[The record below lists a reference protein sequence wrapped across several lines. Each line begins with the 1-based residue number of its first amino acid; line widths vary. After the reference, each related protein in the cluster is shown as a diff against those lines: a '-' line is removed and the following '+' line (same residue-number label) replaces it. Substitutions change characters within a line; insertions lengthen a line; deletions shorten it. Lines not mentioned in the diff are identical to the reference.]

1 MITHQ
6 VILFLFWKNFSLGS
20 AFLYLSSLSWPLRGG
35 YQVAHLLTRRR
46 VSHFPTH
53 QDFPIS
59 RARISSNSRSGFTKN
74 LQFICPLIGWPRQ
87 TRENVPCLENID
99 VKVEWMNQIRNGTKC
114 GKWKQNDYILK
125 YLIYITKPN
134 NSQSSWCHQ
143 KFIVNTSTSDA
154 PYFDLHQS
162 RPGFVL
168 QLGVFNILS
177 AFLPTSLE
185 PIVYTR
191 V

>member
-6 VILFLFWKNFSLGS
+6 VFLFLFWKNFSLGS

-87 TRENVPCLENID
+87 TRENVSCLDNID
-99 VKVEWMNQIRNGTKC
+99 VKVEWMNQIQNGTKM
-114 GKWKQNDYILK
+114 WKMEKNDYILK
-125 YLIYITKPN
+125 YLIPITKPN
-134 NSQSSWCHQ
+134 NSRSSNCYLVSPEIYREDEHERRPIFWLASVETKLCAATWSLQH
-143 KFIVNTSTSDA
+143 ST
-154 PYFDLHQS
+154 
-162 RPGFVL
+162 
-168 QLGVFNILS
+168 
-177 AFLPTSLE
+177 
-185 PIVYTR
+185 
-191 V
+191 

>member
-1 MITHQ
+1 MSLPYCSLNCGLIFFDNRLSSTWS
-6 VILFLFWKNFSLGS
+6 LFLKLDDNTSGYSFSFLKEFQFGLSFSLLVELEL
-20 AFLYLSSLSWPLRGG
+20 ALRGG

-99 VKVEWMNQIRNGTKC
+99 VKVEWMNQIQKGTKNLED
-114 GKWKQNDYILK
+114 GEKW
-125 YLIYITKPN
+125 
-134 NSQSSWCHQ
+134 
-143 KFIVNTSTSDA
+143 
-154 PYFDLHQS
+154 LHS
-162 RPGFVL
+162 EISNL
-168 QLGVFNILS
+168 H
-177 AFLPTSLE
+177 
-185 PIVYTR
+185 Y
-191 V
+191 